1 MLHQGPQT
9 HEQDDTVHQP
19 NTMCVFTV
27 SLTTYSGS
35 SDIVTEN
42 CHLPFIPLFPFVW
55 APPLCSSLNVQLV
68 SFMLVSAPLIMC
80 NSCLIPYCTVWT
92 NRWLNAGCYISLW
105 WLKASQAISL
115 RSAFILL
122 QPNWKKVRKRLR
134 FSVKKNPIWL
144 PCWLV
149 ITNSGAHTSVT
160 TS

>member
-80 NSCLIPYCTVWT
+80 NSCLIRIAQCELIDGWMLVVIYHYDDSKHLRPLVWG
-92 NRWLNAGCYISLW
+92 RLLSFC
-105 WLKASQAISL
+105 SQTEKKSGNVSGFL
-115 RSAFILL
+115 
-122 QPNWKKVRKRLR
+122 WKKPP
-134 FSVKKNPIWL
+134 FG
-144 PCWLV
+144 CLV
-149 ITNSGAHTSVT
+149 GLW
-160 TS
+160 